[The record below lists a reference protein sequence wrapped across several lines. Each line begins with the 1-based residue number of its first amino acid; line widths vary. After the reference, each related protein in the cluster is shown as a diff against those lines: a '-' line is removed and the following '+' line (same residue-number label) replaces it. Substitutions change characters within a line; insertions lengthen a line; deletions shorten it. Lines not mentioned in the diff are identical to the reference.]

1 MKRTN
6 TTKRRKNIGP
16 NNNRNKKQLP
26 NSAKEKHRPSSA
38 KEKHRPSSVTKKNI
52 NIMQMKA
59 WT

>member
-26 NSAKEKHRPSSA
+26 NSAKEKQ
-38 KEKHRPSSVTKKNI
+38 RPSSVTKKNI